1 MERDALIAHGTS
13 FLLQDRLMNCSDY
26 STGWVCRTC
35 GSLISLGYDDVSLG
49 EVLMGPTASAAS
61 LASRSTGEYCRV
73 CRAVAEEEDQR
84 ARDAYGNGL
93 NGSSKALYTPDI
105 RVNIPNAN
113 LLGKGRKGGDM
124 DVIAIPFVFKYLCAE
139 LASMGIAISVE
150 VK

>member
-1 MERDALIAHGTS
+1 
-13 FLLQDRLMNCSDY
+13 
-26 STGWVCRTC
+26 
-35 GSLISLGYDDVSLG
+35 
-49 EVLMGPTASAAS
+49 
-61 LASRSTGEYCRV
+61 
-73 CRAVAEEEDQR
+73 VAEEEDQR